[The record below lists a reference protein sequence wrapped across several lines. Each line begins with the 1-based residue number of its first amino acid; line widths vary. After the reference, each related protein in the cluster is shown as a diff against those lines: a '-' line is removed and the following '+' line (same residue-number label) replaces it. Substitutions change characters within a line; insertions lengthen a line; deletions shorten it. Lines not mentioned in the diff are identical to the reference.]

1 MFRSYVLFAYL
12 FSGVHALNAISRR
25 SAHVKVGFHFPLTIH
40 AIVCLL
46 YAVHVGRSQHARA
59 VVFGTFDF
67 AFSPLFACLFQSV
80 VLVSFKSVF
89 VVFIFQVSCEL
100 LGFRSKNKNIK
111 INTVFL
117 DVLTAVGTV
126 SVTHYG
132 V

>member
-1 MFRSYVLFAYL
+1 M
-12 FSGVHALNAISRR
+12 HALNAISRR

-117 DVLTAVGTV
+117 DVLTAVGT
-126 SVTHYG
+126 
-132 V
+132 

>member
-1 MFRSYVLFAYL
+1 M
-12 FSGVHALNAISRR
+12 
-25 SAHVKVGFHFPLTIH
+25 SAVRCT
-40 AIVCLL
+40 LL
-46 YAVHVGRSQHARA
+46 YVGRSQHARA

-67 AFSPLFACLFQSV
+67 AFTPLFACLFQSV

-117 DVLTAVGTV
+117 DVLTAVGT
-126 SVTHYG
+126 
-132 V
+132 

>member
-1 MFRSYVLFAYL
+1 MRLYVCC
-12 FSGVHALNAISRR
+12 
-25 SAHVKVGFHFPLTIH
+25 T
-40 AIVCLL
+40 L
-46 YAVHVGRSQHARA
+46 YVGRSQHAHA

-126 SVTHYG
+126 LLVWPHSE
-132 V
+132 